1 MGILSAAFLSSF
13 PRFVFSQNL
22 STSTIVLAAKKTNQ
36 QSSLPSNSS
45 WYSGLGKSFSKIES
59 WWNQKT
65 TSSFTQDRYTGVKEC
80 SKKGSGYVWDSR
92 VNACVIAPTHASVK
106 CLGENEFWNGQIC
119 VNSQA
124 VLKSKTSSSQE
135 RQEALKAQKKAVLVS
150 QENCQRQWGVPHQNS
165 CIALSKEIGK
175 KPKSPLYVYIPCAV
189 FFSQQHDQPNFACK
203 PGDTLKLAKAIGSPP
218 GINRN
223 VRYIF
228 YGPAGYQPNLV
239 TKDYLCQKKTPEKLL
254 TKNCLPLGKKLT
266 LSAGVDSEN
275 VHGVKKL
282 HITIYPSAG
291 SIGYSNGSAAAIRIG
306 NQYLGIPTGKNV
318 FDVVVAKTPSWTPP
332 PSPSKKKNPAGK
344 VAKKPASSTA
354 PVPNTGNKTSP
365 QSPTCTDLKAQ
376 LAGAEAQIHSCLE
389 TLQKSPAMQK
399 LINTCEQAQGKGE
412 ADCATSLPAASAA
425 ILVSKNKS
433 EGKPDLSPKL
443 SCGKELGKWQARV
456 FNLRK
461 QMAQTP
467 SCQEPSTGNNPNTC
481 PQGQVFSSASG
492 GGTCVPSGN
501 SNGNNNNSKG
511 NNINTPPTNCT
522 QSASAPA
529 AKPKDQ
535 QDQTGQNSG
544 QESAAKP
551 NSGKTTASV
560 DCGGGQKK
568 DKSSWPKLPWK
579 GMGLIGA
586 YGGLLGALLLGPIG
600 MFVFGLIGVGVGY
613 LISK

>member
-1 MGILSAAFLSSF
+1 MFVCYSNSKMKKFWLMGILSAAFLSSF
-13 PRFVFSQNL
+13 PRFVFSQTP
-22 STSTIVLAAKKTNQ
+22 STPTIVLAAKKTNQ

-45 WYSGLGKSFSKIES
+45 WYSGLGKSFSKIEN
-59 WWNQKT
+59 WWNQTPQQATLKT
-65 TSSFTQDRYTGVKEC
+65 PKEGVL
-80 SKKGSGYVWDSR
+80 R
-92 VNACVIAPTHASVK
+92 
-106 CLGENEFWNGQIC
+106 
-119 VNSQA
+119 
-124 VLKSKTSSSQE
+124 
-135 RQEALKAQKKAVLVS
+135 
-150 QENCQRQWGVPHQNS
+150 ENCQRQWGVPHQNS
-165 CIALSKEIGK
+165 CIALSKEIGNK
-175 KPKSPLYVYIPCAV
+175 SKSPLYVYIPCAV

-228 YGPAGYQPNLV
+228 YGPAGYQPNLA

-306 NQYLGIPTGKNV
+306 NQYLGIPTGKNA

-332 PSPSKKKNPAGK
+332 PKKKHPAGK
-344 VAKKPASSTA
+344 VAKKHKNPPTST
-354 PVPNTGNKTSP
+354 PGNKTSP
-365 QSPTCTDLKAQ
+365 QSPACADLKAQ

-389 TLQKSPAMQK
+389 TLQKSPAMGT
-399 LINTCEQAQGKGE
+399 LANTCEAAQNKGYD
-412 ADCATSLPAASAA
+412 DCATSPPPAPKPT
-425 ILVSKNKS
+425 LVSKGNL
-433 EGKPDLSPKL
+433 EGKPNLTHKI
-443 SCGKELGKWQARV
+443 SCSQEMGKWQARV
-456 FNLRK
+456 FSLRK
-461 QMAQTP
+461 QIAETP
-467 SCQEPSTGNNPNTC
+467 SCQAPKDKNPKPC
-481 PQGQVFSSASG
+481 PKGQAFSSASG
-492 GGTCVPSGN
+492 GGTCVPNGN
-501 SNGNNNNSKG
+501 SNGNNNNSQG
-511 NNINTPPTNCT
+511 NNINNTPPNSSNSSCT

-560 DCGGGQKK
+560 DCDGGQKK
-568 DKSSWPKLPWK
+568 DTSSWPKLPWK